1 MKNIGWQEKNYMA
14 EIVKKQD
21 TRKEFIDTL
30 IELAEID
37 DKIVLIVPDVGF
49 NYIEEFQRRFPERY
63 FNFGVTEQS
72 IMIIAAGMA
81 LSGLKPYVYSMINF
95 VVFRPYE
102 MLRNAVCL
110 HNANVKIIGVK
121 GSDKYKFL
129 GFSHNMIVKD
139 EDIKVLKRLPNL
151 KSYIVENPKKVRG
164 CILKTY
170 GINSPCYI
178 RL

>member
-1 MKNIGWQEKNYMA
+1 MSEIIKQE
-14 EIVKKQD
+14 D
-21 TRKEFIDTL
+21 TRREFIDTL
-30 IELAEID
+30 IELAEKD

-49 NYIEEFQRRFPERY
+49 NYIEEFRRKFPDRF

-72 IMIIAAGMA
+72 TMTIAAAMA

-102 MLRNAVCL
+102 MVRNAVCL

-121 GSDKYKFL
+121 GSEKYKFL
-129 GFSHNMIVKD
+129 GFSHNLISDK
-139 EDIKVLKRLPNL
+139 EEIKVLENLPNL
-151 KSYIVENPKKVRG
+151 DCFIVEDPEKVKEIILETYKKDNPV
-164 CILKTY
+164 
-170 GINSPCYI
+170 YI